1 MYKIIKATGEGQSL
15 CSLCWASEKWNLSW
29 NLSWNCFMFKIINDE
44 TNEMVPGIYC
54 YECAKLIVKQKNV
67 SRET

>member
-1 MYKIIKATGEGQSL
+1 MYKMIKATGEGQSL
-15 CSLCWASEKWNLSW
+15 CSLCWAREKW

-44 TNEMVPGIYC
+44 TNETVSGIYC
-54 YECAKLIVKQKNV
+54 YECAKLIVEQKNV